1 MVLFFRQLST
11 LVGAGIPIVDS
22 LGVTVEYEED
32 STLPL
37 VAARMQ
43 SQLASGFTLSQAAAE
58 FPRVFSPLVV
68 AFIRIGEENGSLVRQ
83 LEQMAIW
90 MERDQKLRGKVIASL
105 VYPACALLLT
115 IVLTI
120 GLFIAVIP
128 GFIEMFQEM
137 EIELPWPTKLLA
149 AITTGLGE
157 PLVWAG
163 VVFLLTA
170 GTVAVRSFFESPS
183 GRLAFYRFFLN
194 APLIGQLLRYAS
206 VARFSFAMAAMM
218 RSGCNFLL
226 ALRLSTGVSGSP
238 ALHARMDE
246 MLSAVSEGDTLAEF
260 MHRNTEIFPTVAANL
275 VAVAEESAKL
285 PKIFLLLARHFE
297 ELVEHQVETM
307 ATLLEPLLM
316 SSVAV
321 VVGFVV
327 ISVFL
332 PMYGFLDKL

>member
-1 MVLFFRQLST
+1 MCKC
-11 LVGAGIPIVDS
+11 
-22 LGVTVEYEED
+22 
-32 STLPL
+32 
-37 VAARMQ
+37 
-43 SQLASGFTLSQAAAE
+43 
-58 FPRVFSPLVV
+58 VF
-68 AFIRIGEENGSLVRQ
+68 VRQ

-90 MERDQKLRGKVIASL
+90 MERDQKLRGKVIAAL

-238 ALHARMDE
+238 ALHGRMDE

-260 MHRNTEIFPTVAANL
+260 MA
-275 VAVAEESAKL
+275 
-285 PKIFLLLARHFE
+285 
-297 ELVEHQVETM
+297 
-307 ATLLEPLLM
+307 
-316 SSVAV
+316 
-321 VVGFVV
+321 
-327 ISVFL
+327 
-332 PMYGFLDKL
+332 